1 MGQTYDESGHMDQKP
16 EDGHASE
23 LDDNLTDESVPP
35 QQPAET
41 LEEQGEDAPAAEEEL
56 ARMREALLRTRAE
69 MDNLRKRTDRELE
82 RSRRYLHEALMKD
95 LVPVLDALDQGLENA
110 AADDD
115 SLRDGLGMIRNQLL
129 QNLGRHG
136 LEVLE
141 PEGERFDPDW
151 HEAMSMQASAEHAP
165 DSILLVLQRGYTLN
179 GRLIRPARVIV
190 ARAP

>member
-1 MGQTYDESGHMDQKP
+1 MAETYDESGQMEPGPDEQRS
-16 EDGHASE
+16 AE
-23 LDDNLTDESVPP
+23 LDENLTDESGPA
-35 QQPAET
+35 PAE
-41 LEEQGEDAPAAEEEL
+41 EVAEDQSGAESEEL
-56 ARMREALLRTRAE
+56 ARLREALLRTRAE

-82 RSRRYLHEALMKD
+82 RSRRYVHEALMKD

-110 AADDD
+110 KADDE
-115 SLRDGLGMIRNQLL
+115 SLREGLGMIRGQLL

-151 HEAMSMQASAEHAP
+151 HEAMSMQATVDHEP
-165 DSILLVLQRGYTLN
+165 DSVMLVLQRGYTLH

-190 ARAP
+190 AREP